1 MNRTG
6 VLVVILTAQMLAAA
20 VFIASLASSVLGVAP
35 VAWAVYELTE
45 IGAGIAMMLGT
56 VLGTIVLGQSL
67 IRTREVEAKLRVTS
81 GAFMN
86 LLEERFASWGLTP
99 AEREVA
105 IFAIE
110 RLSSQEIAQ
119 IRQTSEG
126 TVKAQMAAIYHKAA
140 VTRRPQL
147 LSPFIE
153 ELMAGPL
160 LPQAKEEQGSL

>member
-1 MNRTG
+1 MG
-6 VLVVILTAQMLAAA
+6 VLVVILTVQMLAAA
-20 VFIASLASSVLGVAP
+20 VFIANLASSVLGVAP

-45 IGAGIAMMLGT
+45 IGAGIALMLGT
-56 VLGTIVLGQSL
+56 VLGTIVLGHSL
-67 IRTREVEAKLRVTS
+67 IRTREVEAKLRVAS

-105 IFAIE
+105 IFAIKG
-110 RLSSQEIAQ
+110 LSSQEIAQ

-126 TVKAQMAAIYHKAA
+126 TVKAQMAAIYRKAA
-140 VTRRPQL
+140 GTGRPQL
-147 LSPFIE
+147 LSLFIE